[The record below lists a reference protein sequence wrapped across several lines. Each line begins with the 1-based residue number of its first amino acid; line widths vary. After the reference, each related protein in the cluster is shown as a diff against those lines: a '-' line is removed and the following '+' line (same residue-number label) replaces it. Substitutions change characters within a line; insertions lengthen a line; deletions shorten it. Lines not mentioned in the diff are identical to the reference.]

1 MRPCFAAI
9 VFLSCA
15 AALTAQEIRPKDIRE
30 LGKGGSS
37 AIPKLQEHLKN
48 PSVDVRVE
56 LISTCPAT
64 CRPASRR
71 R

>member
-56 LISTCPAT
+56 VISSPRSEPST
-64 CRPASRR
+64 ASTR
-71 R
+71 